1 MAREKG
7 ILDYPLETRREAI
20 RLFYEEGLTRAQITQ
35 QLGIRDPGRVKHWLN
50 RYRKEGEAFF
60 LGQRHRSGRRP
71 QRENVEAYLVR
82 LEMENALTG
91 EQDVCVL
98 RHFAS
103 ELLCLAAA
111 LPAARSGYAPDGI
124 GRGGLS
130 SLA

>member
-7 ILDYPLETRREAI
+7 SLDYPLETRREAI
-20 RLFYEEGLTRAQITQ
+20 RLFYEEGMTRAQITQ

-82 LEMENALTG
+82 LEMENAL
-91 EQDVCVL
+91 L
-98 RHFAS
+98 KKFHS
-103 ELLCLAAA
+103 ELRTAMLAK
-111 LPAARSGYAPDGI
+111 RNI
-124 GRGGLS
+124 GS
-130 SLA
+130 SNSTEGPIR